1 MAEGASRAHIAHPA
15 LVVLTVDL
23 TRRVASLEDVFRR
36 VVATRHSLSAS
47 GRATS
52 PKAPHQVH
60 DADDHGPHQDYHYH
74 EHHPLTGAPATL
86 SPSSTPAIHHLRYP
100 PC

>member
-1 MAEGASRAHIAHPA
+1 MAEGASRAQIAHSA

-36 VVATRHSLSAS
+36 VVATLSAS
-47 GRATS
+47 ARATS

-60 DADDHGPHQDYHYH
+60 DADDHGHHEDYRQH
-74 EHHPLTGAPATL
+74 EHHPLAGTPATTT
-86 SPSSTPAIHHLRYP
+86 PSITPAIHHLRYP